1 MHPALE
7 VAELRGLIFD
17 ELKMSSDREAYRA
30 VCSLTRVCRSFS
42 ELALDDLWKFQST
55 LIHILGCMSDDLW
68 EVVIPPRMSPYVV
81 PRRAIEPE
89 DWKRFNF
96 YAPRIKA
103 LYSNEFTDT
112 PNDDNVWQ
120 PALQMLAAS
129 LPADQMFPNLRVFKY
144 GPQRL
149 RWFPYLHIF
158 LGPRLESISLGVLS
172 TPAHLPLLSTLPTRC
187 PLLESVTVVAS
198 PDLPLNLLSQAYS
211 TMIQGLTRLERLD
224 GGTMNQIAFE
234 HLAQLLTLRSLR
246 IHGIQDLT
254 PSAPP
259 VPHSFI
265 NLRELGIHVSPDF
278 LARFI
283 AVNDAWSLVSLR
295 AGMTSSPTLTQAA
308 HLFTLLAERCNATCL
323 TRLAIAST
331 DPDPWSRAIPFDTL
345 QSLLRF
351 INLCEISLRL
361 NFELDDVA
369 VEALAQAWPRVKNL
383 ALEAGAL
390 YRRPPSQ
397 VTLRGL
403 RSLARYC
410 RDLRRLSMRFD
421 ASDVPA
427 DGPPPESDIGFSMFI
442 FRVEDSVLVQPV
454 AVAAYLFATFPNVR
468 DMRPA
473 EMGFDED
480 EDDVDDLRQRA
491 GLLQDLWKE
500 VMALHP

>member
-17 ELKMSSDREAYRA
+17 ELKLSSDREAYRA

-42 ELALDDLWKFQST
+42 ELALDDLWRFQST

-68 EVVIPPRMSPYVV
+68 EVVTPARMSPYVV

-96 YAPRIKA
+96 YARRIKVFYLHDFA
-103 LYSNEFTDT
+103 RMYNG
-112 PNDDNVWQ
+112 NDVWS
-120 PALQMLAAS
+120 PALEMLAAS
-129 LPADQMFPNLRVFKY
+129 LTADQMFPNLR
-144 GPQRL
+144 RL
-149 RWFPYLHIF
+149 TSGTENTRCFPSLRLF
-158 LGPRLESISLGVLS
+158 LAPRLESISLGVLS

-224 GGTMNQIAFE
+224 VGTMNQIAFD

-259 VPHSFI
+259 VPHSFL

-323 TRLAIAST
+323 TRLAIATT

-345 QSLLRF
+345 QSLLCF
-351 INLCEISLRL
+351 ANLCEISLHL
-361 NFELDDVA
+361 NCDLDDVA

-383 ALEAGAL
+383 ALEVGAL
-390 YRRPPSQ
+390 YRRQPSR

-427 DGPPPESDIGFSMFI
+427 VDPPPESEIGFSMFI
-442 FRVEDSVLVQPV
+442 LRVEDSVLVQPA

-473 EMGFDED
+473 EMEFDED
-480 EDDVDDLRQRA
+480 EDDVDDLRQRV

-500 VMALHP
+500 VMALH